1 MGCKNSKSLKI
12 SNIDYYNEFIL
23 QLEQFSEDKL
33 IDQLINQLKNKNVKY
48 NLLVELIQYYNL
60 DTNVIYKG
68 YNKCPKNG
76 DDHFNVVAKH
86 KNITLWQIKSGNSE
100 EHYHPYPS
108 LIIFPKYQT
117 LRFDIIDNDNFLD
130 VKLEIKKIN
139 DCNNYSLWILGP
151 DKPHAIKEIK
161 EFNKGYFYRLEL
173 GSYL

>member
-1 MGCKNSKSLKI
+1 M
-12 SNIDYYNEFIL
+12 
-23 QLEQFSEDKL
+23 
-33 IDQLINQLKNKNVKY
+33 
-48 NLLVELIQYYNL
+48 
-60 DTNVIYKG
+60 T
-68 YNKCPKNG
+68 
-76 DDHFNVVAKH
+76 
-86 KNITLWQIKSGNSE
+86 
-100 EHYHPYPS
+100 S